1 MGDGAYSG
9 AGAVI
14 RKDVPAGA
22 LALSVAAQR
31 NTEGWVPA
39 NRPGTRSAELAQAA
53 TPDSSSTPASTEE
66 GK

>member
-1 MGDGAYSG
+1 M
-9 AGAVI
+9 I
-14 RKDVPAGA
+14 RNDVPAGA

-53 TPDSSSTPASTEE
+53 TRDSSSTPASTDE
-66 GK
+66 GKQ